1 MKIAGRIIVGL
12 CIVLIAAAAT
22 LVYMNWDK
30 VKDIFGVDKTE
41 YVQDED
47 SLIEEPVT
55 TIQDILDKREELR
68 EEIRIDSVFL
78 TMHDVVLIDILMQ
91 HGTDLSIKDIVYI
104 YESNNTIYNKV
115 MSGARAQQY
124 RDSLARDSI

>member
-12 CIVLIAAAAT
+12 CIIMIAAAAS

-30 VKDIFGVDKTE
+30 VKDVFGKDKTE
-41 YVQDED
+41 HVQRT
-47 SLIEEPVT
+47 SIIEEPVA
-55 TIQDILDKREELR
+55 TIQDILNEREAIR
-68 EEIRIDSVFL
+68 ETKRIDSVFL

>member
-1 MKIAGRIIVGL
+1 MKTAGKIIVGL
-12 CIVLIAAAAT
+12 CIVMIAIAAA

-30 VKDIFGVDKTE
+30 VKDVFGKDKTE
-41 YVQDED
+41 YVQEISTIED
-47 SLIEEPVT
+47 SVV
-55 TIQDILDKREELR
+55 TIQDILDEREALR
-68 EEIRIDSVFL
+68 EERRIDSVFL

>member
-1 MKIAGRIIVGL
+1 MKTSKILGSL
-12 CIVLIAAAAT
+12 CIIMIAAAAS
-22 LVYMNWDK
+22 LIYMNWDE
-30 VKDIFGVDKTE
+30 VKDIFSKDKTE
-41 YVQDED
+41 CVQET
-47 SLIEEPVT
+47 SIIEEPVA
-55 TIQDILDKREELR
+55 TIQDILNEREAIK
-68 EEIRIDSVFL
+68 EEKRIDSVFL